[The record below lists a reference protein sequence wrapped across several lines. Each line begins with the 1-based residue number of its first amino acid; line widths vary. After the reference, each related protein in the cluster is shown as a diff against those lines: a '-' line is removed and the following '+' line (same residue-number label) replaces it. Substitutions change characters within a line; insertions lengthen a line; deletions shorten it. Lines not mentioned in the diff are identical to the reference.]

1 MLVSPPLYS
10 SSNGDRWRLVTDE
23 ATRRVLVRH
32 EANAASG
39 GRVTDMEAADFLRIA
54 GAGPEHVAVRAA
66 IEASSA
72 PGVRGTAGAS
82 GVPDGPAR
90 FRERA
95 WPRLQALVD
104 EAVAAGLDPAMLAGV
119 LDEVL
124 AGTGPAHR
132 TLTAPA

>member
-54 GAGPEHVAVRAA
+54 GPGPEHVAIRAA
-66 IEASSA
+66 IETSVA
-72 PGVRGTAGAS
+72 PGS
-82 GVPDGPAR
+82 PGVADGPAR
-90 FRERA
+90 FRDRVR
-95 WPRLQALVD
+95 PRLQALVD
-104 EAVAAGLDPAMLAGV
+104 EAVAAGLDPATVANV
-119 LDEVL
+119 LGEVL
-124 AGTGPAHR
+124 AGAGPAHG
-132 TLTAPA
+132 TPAPLPQA

>member
-54 GAGPEHVAVRAA
+54 GPGPEHVAVRAA
-66 IEASSA
+66 IEASVA
-72 PGVRGTAGAS
+72 PGAADVL
-82 GVPDGPAR
+82 VR
-90 FRERA
+90 FRDRVR
-95 WPRLQALVD
+95 PRLQALVD
-104 EAVAAGLDPAMLAGV
+104 EAIAMGLDPATVAGV

-124 AGTGPAHR
+124 SGTSLAHR
-132 TLTAPA
+132 TPIPLLQA